1 MTSNKREDR
10 FFHVALTVANAL
22 VVNAVAQH
30 GESQGVEFEPPLA
43 TIAWH
48 EGNFYIV
55 NDETMIAETV
65 PPNDAAEYLAAVWLG
80 SWQEHRDSRSAM
92 ERAMREKGRQLGVL
106 QRGGS
111 RPAERPDDGR
121 KSNRVGTPIPGRL
134 ANRFVLSPFS
144 AGKGEGFSIA
154 TLTLTR
160 CNTCGALF
168 ITPYTEWANGT
179 SYSHPGQPIQH
190 KDDCPM
196 NGA

>member
-10 FFHVALTVANAL
+10 FYHVALIVARALVANA
-22 VVNAVAQH
+22 AAQH
-30 GESQGVEFEPPLA
+30 GESQGVDFQPPLA
-43 TIAWH
+43 TIAFYAG
-48 EGNFYIV
+48 EFYIV
-55 NDETMIAETV
+55 DNEAMLALTV
-65 PPNDAAEYLAAVWLG
+65 PPKDAAERLATAWLE
-80 SWQEHRDSRSAM
+80 SWQARRDSRSAM
-92 ERAMREKGRQLGVL
+92 ERALREKGRQLGVL

-144 AGKGEGFSIA
+144 AGKGKGYSTA

-168 ITPYTEWANGT
+168 INPYTEWANET
-179 SYSHPGQPIQH
+179 SYSHPGQPMQH

-196 NGA
+196 KGT